1 MFYRVIKDFTD
12 LQDDNHIY
20 FAGDTFPREGVDVDN
35 ARLME
40 LSSDANKR
48 GEALL
53 EVVDDPE
60 TDVEP
65 EAEPE
70 AEIQP
75 EADENEAIEETVG
88 EVEKAPKKG
97 NKSKKEK

>member
-20 FAGDTFPREGVDVDN
+20 YAGDTFPREGVDVDN

-40 LSSDANKR
+40 LSTDANKR
-48 GEALL
+48 GEAML
-53 EVVDDPE
+53 EVVDDTEPE
-60 TDVEP
+60 TEP
-65 EAEPE
+65 K

-75 EADENEAIEETVG
+75 EADKNEAVDETVG
-88 EVEKAPKKG
+88 EVKKAPKKG

>member
-40 LSSDANKR
+40 LSTDANKR
-48 GEALL
+48 GEAVL
-53 EVVDDPE
+53 EVVGEDVSDKAPEKAEIEPE
-60 TDVEP
+60 TA
-65 EAEPE
+65 EAE
-70 AEIQP
+70 AV
-75 EADENEAIEETVG
+75 DETVN
-88 EVEKAPKKG
+88 EVKKAPKKG